1 MVIDDSYYLEKKLI
15 VLYPILVKVSMS
27 LSTNDFLSSDYYK
40 LLNLIKLNS
49 QNPNPI
55 NRNVMD
61 IILTAYSKVKSFPEN
76 MIPGV
81 YDKTGI
87 NLD

>member
-1 MVIDDSYYLEKKLI
+1 
-15 VLYPILVKVSMS
+15 MS

-76 MIPGV
+76 MTLGV
-81 YDKTGI
+81 YEKTGI